1 MEWHL
6 CISFTK
12 PRPVSDLV
20 GFFMCIWNGAWKD
33 GNLAAAWTKMFNVE
47 AYRAWGDSRIGIT
60 ANGAVVV
67 ISVSS
72 DPLQK
77 H

>member
-6 CISFTK
+6 CISFNQ

-20 GFFMCIWNGAWKD
+20 GFFIGNRNGVLKK

-47 AYRAWGDSRIGIT
+47 AWFSAS
-60 ANGAVVV
+60 GATRK
-67 ISVSS
+67 SN
-72 DPLQK
+72 
-77 H
+77 